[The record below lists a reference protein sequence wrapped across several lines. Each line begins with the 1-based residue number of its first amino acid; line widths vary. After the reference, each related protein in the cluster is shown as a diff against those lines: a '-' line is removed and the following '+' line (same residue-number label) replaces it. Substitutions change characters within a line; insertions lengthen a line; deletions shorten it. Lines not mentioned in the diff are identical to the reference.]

1 MHKFLLLSCRDHWIK
16 SFSFFG
22 NKKRE
27 KNVPFHHHHLH
38 RHNRCRNLF
47 LECLSSLLASTTQF
61 VVLVV
66 IFVFSFLDATK
77 QQCVWHSSTDI
88 LLVVIHDI
96 RIRISRKFK
105 FKITLYLRDIWIC
118 ACWRTKRNRQEPF

>member
-1 MHKFLLLSCRDHWIK
+1 MHKFLLPSCRDHWIK

-47 LECLSSLLASTTQF
+47 LELLSSLLASTTQF

-66 IFVFSFLDATK
+66 IFVFSCLDDAK
-77 QQCVWHSSTDI
+77 PQCVLYSSTSR
-88 LLVVIHDI
+88 LLHLYSTWRATGLLLIVIHDL

-105 FKITLYLRDIWIC
+105 FKITLYLSDI
-118 ACWRTKRNRQEPF
+118 